1 MNSDLIPTSGFEF
14 NFWFGT
20 TSGWNPLPIG
30 AHNWFLGPLPEVG
43 PNQKSGSKKNTQ
55 KCNKTSSCNIIII
68 TPDIV
73 HRYLFLKEIK
83 LFLTFLFRDLLTV
96 YHCYVSKWVCLLF
109 SFNLPTYLH
118 FWCDFIIYYFSKKVN
133 APQILT
139 QQCLEHATQKQSVQV
154 KGELSMEIVQLDLE
168 CAVLLCKSLN
178 FKFFL
183 TYWQSTRYFVYI
195 FEFHYL

>member
-1 MNSDLIPTSGFEF
+1 MLISVLKNKHEF
-14 NFWFGT
+14 RFDPNFRFWVQLLVWDHFRLKP

-96 YHCYVSKWVCLLF
+96 YHCYVSKWVCLQFL
-109 SFNLPTYLH
+109 FNLPTYLPT
-118 FWCDFIIYYFSKKVN
+118 FWFHNSLFFYKSQCTAISDSTMFGTCMTDTECSSKSGTVDGN
-133 APQILT
+133 
-139 QQCLEHATQKQSVQV
+139 
-154 KGELSMEIVQLDLE
+154 
-168 CAVLLCKSLN
+168 CAAGFGVCC
-178 FKFFL
+178 
-183 TYWQSTRYFVYI
+183 TFV
-195 FEFHYL
+195 